1 MISPVVLI
9 HFFSSC
15 SFNVLFSDVENK
27 TLGNFEPNN
36 KNIVPQGD
44 IKKELAKK
52 LNVNESDLQELK
64 TNSTNGNGNGSV
76 RSKTFVRTLEFKFE
90 IEENK

>member
-1 MISPVVLI
+1 M
-9 HFFSSC
+9 
-15 SFNVLFSDVENK
+15 
-27 TLGNFEPNN
+27 
-36 KNIVPQGD
+36 
-44 IKKELAKK
+44 
-52 LNVNESDLQELK
+52 QELK